1 MPLHY
6 PKVTTLL
13 IFTTLAGFCYGQ
25 SSSKPDSSRRLR
37 IAKVMDVSA
46 DVEPT
51 MDSLRHGVGRLLDGK
66 LPKDG
71 WRSSWTAWYQ
81 KDPVVTFDLGKE
93 KKIGAIRIYFQA
105 WARDDELKSIE
116 VHVSMDGENFHLF
129 NEYGE
134 IVTTTETGTWVE
146 MDLRSVR
153 ARYFQLKPH
162 FQGWGHQWG
171 EVEFW
176 EHAE

>member
-51 MDSLRHGVGRLLDGK
+51 MDSLRHGVGRFWTVNCPKMVGGPPGLPGIKRPSGHIRFGK
-66 LPKDG
+66 
-71 WRSSWTAWYQ
+71 
-81 KDPVVTFDLGKE
+81 
-93 KKIGAIRIYFQA
+93 
-105 WARDDELKSIE
+105 
-116 VHVSMDGENFHLF
+116 GENWCNTHLF
-129 NEYGE
+129 SGVGE
-134 IVTTTETGTWVE
+134 G
-146 MDLRSVR
+146 
-153 ARYFQLKPH
+153 
-162 FQGWGHQWG
+162 
-171 EVEFW
+171 
-176 EHAE
+176 